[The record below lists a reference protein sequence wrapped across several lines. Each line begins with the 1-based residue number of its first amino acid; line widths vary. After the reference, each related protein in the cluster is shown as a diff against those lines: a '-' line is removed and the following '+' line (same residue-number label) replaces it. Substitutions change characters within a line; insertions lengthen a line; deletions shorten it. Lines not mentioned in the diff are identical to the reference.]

1 MGFRRMGGCMSEDAV
16 DVSER
21 TLFVTEGVTY
31 LLLLLGGMLAAGLSL
46 LFFLVGAIR
55 FLPDG
60 QFFPASVLF
69 CAAAAATVLLCYA
82 CNDSLVARRG
92 WAVHVGAACLLALVG
107 SLLGWCG
114 VFGHAACLA
123 SGLVLLFLL
132 WGRHLASLS
141 HRMLVIAMSL
151 MMLAM
156 GVIGCML
163 PAVQSGAHHLALGLL
178 LFLVSVVFFVVV
190 RKVVVRGEASPPT
203 LEESKLNEGILKTNY
218 APALS
223 DGFIAGTVASLL
235 SMHAG
240 QLAYASLPV
249 GVALIVCAALCLLQL
264 TPNFQYELFLR
275 NHAICFKSVPFL
287 FFPLLAYLDRGLFAC
302 ISLVIALCFGA
313 MLLASLTERIRFMGL
328 SSFYAFGK
336 QGAVFFA
343 GAACGLLLVEASGHM
358 YALGMWE
365 GSVLFCVA
373 TLAIEWSLVGSMRGR
388 ATYDHAR
395 AAQSVSA
402 GEGPQDERHGSGWRD
417 RIDAVSHEYNLSLR
431 QQEVLVHLARGRNAQ
446 YIAEHLNITLATAKS
461 HIYNIYIKLGVH
473 TRQELLDVLDSMDA

>member
-190 RKVVVRGEASPPT
+190 RKVVVRGDASPRT

-313 MLLASLTERIRFMGL
+313 MLLASLTE
-328 SSFYAFGK
+328 
-336 QGAVFFA
+336 
-343 GAACGLLLVEASGHM
+343 
-358 YALGMWE
+358 
-365 GSVLFCVA
+365 
-373 TLAIEWSLVGSMRGR
+373 
-388 ATYDHAR
+388 
-395 AAQSVSA
+395 
-402 GEGPQDERHGSGWRD
+402 
-417 RIDAVSHEYNLSLR
+417 
-431 QQEVLVHLARGRNAQ
+431 
-446 YIAEHLNITLATAKS
+446 
-461 HIYNIYIKLGVH
+461 
-473 TRQELLDVLDSMDA
+473 